1 MSREAGVPEETAV
14 SAACD
19 AQRLRLLG
27 PGDRWERARIFC
39 SARTVRA
46 FTCQASRGAPAWAP
60 RRRAVLDASGGGD
73 RIFHQDIV
81 VRGSGHDDEGRGRER
96 REPGLGTPRG
106 AMRPVPVPVLLPC
119 PCRGLKD
126 QRGPWAPSC
135 DRHGMDHPPPW
146 PLASGWGDPRPL
158 FCKIPGTRPC
168 MVLLHAGRSA
178 GHCRPLPHP
187 DTLARSMRGP
197 SIRTNDG
204 WAMHGST
211 TRGLPTRVRSW
222 GRAGVPLVTRRG
234 QQALDRD
241 CPHLQALGCAPWG
254 SPGRDFLRVLPLL
267 LTMEG
272 AVHAQLF
279 HGWSKVFPLKRQSD
293 DLTVGV
299 KHGDACR
306 YRYQNVHREVEE
318 VEQFFVSSH
327 MKNAIGLQEN
337 APFYR
342 RDMCISWG
350 FF

>member
-60 RRRAVLDASGGGD
+60 RRRAVLDASGGGAGGSLLTQGASSCED
-73 RIFHQDIV
+73 NRVAFFQGRTALPGARRKAPSRQRAPQGHGRA
-81 VRGSGHDDEGRGRER
+81 RGLMGLDER
-96 REPGLGTPRG
+96 RS
-106 AMRPVPVPVLLPC
+106 
-119 PCRGLKD
+119 
-126 QRGPWAPSC
+126 Q
-135 DRHGMDHPPPW
+135 
-146 PLASGWGDPRPL
+146 
-158 FCKIPGTRPC
+158 
-168 MVLLHAGRSA
+168 
-178 GHCRPLPHP
+178 LPHTDP
-187 DTLARSMRGP
+187 LARSMRGP

-204 WAMHGST
+204 LAMHGST

-254 SPGRDFLRVLPLL
+254 MPGRDFLRVLPLL

-327 MKNAIGLQEN
+327 MKNAIGSSS
-337 APFYR
+337 A
-342 RDMCISWG
+342 RDGHSSRPAERNPLG
-350 FF
+350 FH